1 MAGRRFDGEH
11 RRPPPGFFQADARG
25 QLARKEGH
33 MRIKARKLPEKTV
46 RPSKGRR
53 LLSDIRKNWQ
63 LHLLLLVPIIY
74 EIIFDYFPMYG
85 AQIAFRQFRAKDGI
99 LGSKW
104 VGLKWFTKFLTN
116 YEFKSIFTNTLI
128 LSLYS
133 IAVSFVL
140 AVSLAL
146 LLNTVRNERFKRFT
160 QSIAYM
166 PHFISVVVLVSI
178 VNQVFNPVNGL
189 YGTVYRFLGGDGYPH
204 DFRSL
209 ASSFR
214 HMYVWSGVWQNLGWD
229 SIIYVAAL
237 SSVSQDLHEAAMIDG
252 ATRWKRVLHVD
263 LPSIL
268 PTACIMLIM
277 RCGRVLGVGFQ
288 KVYLMQTALNQTT
301 SEVISTYVFKVGMG
315 SSSDFSYGA
324 AIGLFNSAV
333 NCILLIL
340 VNWISR
346 RLSNREVSLF

>member
-1 MAGRRFDGEH
+1 
-11 RRPPPGFFQADARG
+11 
-25 QLARKEGH
+25 
-33 MRIKARKLPEKTV
+33 MRNNATDLPKATTYT
-46 RPSKGRR
+46 SKRRR
-53 LLSDIRKNWQ
+53 LLNDIRKNWQ
-63 LHLLLLVPIIY
+63 LHLLLLIPIIY
-74 EIIFDYFPMYG
+74 ELIFDYFPMYG
-85 AQIAFRQFRAKDGI
+85 AQIAFRQYRAKDGI

-104 VGLKWFTKFLTN
+104 VGLKWFRKFLTN
-116 YEFKSIFTNTLI
+116 YEFKSIFTNTI
-128 LSLYS
+128 VLSLYS
-133 IAVSFVL
+133 IAISFVL
-140 AVSLAL
+140 AVMLAL
-146 LLNTVRNERFKRFT
+146 LLNTIRSERFKRIT
-160 QSIAYM
+160 QSITYI

-189 YGTVYRFLGGDGYPH
+189 YGTLYRFLGGEGYPY
-204 DFRSL
+204 DFRGL
-209 ASSFR
+209 AHSFR
-214 HMYVWSGVWQNLGWD
+214 HLYVWSGVWQNLGWD

-237 SSVSQDLHEAAMIDG
+237 SAVSQDLHEAAMIDG

-288 KVYLMQTALNQTT
+288 KVYLMQTTLNQTT

-315 SSSDFSYGA
+315 ANSDFSYGS

-333 NCILLIL
+333 NCMLLIL
-340 VNWISR
+340 VNWITK